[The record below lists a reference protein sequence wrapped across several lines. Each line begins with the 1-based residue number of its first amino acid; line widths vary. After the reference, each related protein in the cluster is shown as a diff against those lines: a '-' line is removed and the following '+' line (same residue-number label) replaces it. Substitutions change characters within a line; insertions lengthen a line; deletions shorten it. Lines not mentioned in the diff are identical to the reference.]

1 MQPIRIWFKR
11 IVSSLRDTRTRIRSS
26 MAAASALSK
35 IEKQL
40 FQFKEFETQSFFL
53 YRYRLHQLQSWAAE
67 IDS

>member
-1 MQPIRIWFKR
+1 M
-11 IVSSLRDTRTRIRSS
+11 L
-26 MAAASALSK
+26 AATTLSK
-35 IEKQL
+35 IEQEL